1 MLKEFKTFAMK
12 GNLIDIAVGL
22 ILALAFSA
30 VVSAFV
36 DGILLNLI
44 AAIIG
49 EPSFDAIVWTI
60 GSPPDFTEIQIG
72 IFITALVNF
81 VIVAWV
87 LFLIV
92 KMTNRFR
99 EPEAHAGPTEIELL
113 IEIRDALGGR
123 GA

>member
-1 MLKEFKTFAMK
+1 MLKEFKAFAMK

-30 VVSAFV
+30 VVSTFV

-44 AAIIG
+44 AAIVG
-49 EPSFDAIVWTI
+49 EQSFDTIAWTI
-60 GSPPDFTEIQIG
+60 GSAPDVTEIQIG
-72 IFITALVNF
+72 VFLTALVNF

-92 KMTNRFR
+92 KAANRFKR
-99 EPEAHAGPTEIELL
+99 PEEEASPTEIELL
-113 IEIRDALGGR
+113 IEIRDALGHR
-123 GA
+123 NA